1 VSEMMG
7 SSGRRSMTDRE
18 IAEDLLAGQK
28 YLSNYY
34 YAPAILEAGDPGL
47 RSAFQEA
54 HAGAT
59 SAAKSVFDYLQSKGW
74 YQVRKA
80 DQEDMADLRNA
91 VTESKQV
98 VNTKDNMGGNNVSMN
113 QGQMGW
119 TGTQHGEGQS
129 GFGPSSMS
137 QGARWG
143 GEPSWMSGSG
153 GQFQG
158 AQQQGNIPQWTQGSF
173 GPQTSF
179 GSRQGTVGGTVGG
192 MGWTGTQ
199 YGEGQSG
206 FGPSSMSQGAR
217 WGGEPSWMS
226 GSGGQFQRAQQQG
239 NIPQWTQG
247 SFGPQTSF
255 GSRQGTVGGTGWT
268 GTQYGEGQSGF
279 GPSSLGQGARW
290 GGEPSWSTSFGGQHQ
305 GQGMN
310 LPNWARGGFGG
321 AQSGPGQGQ
330 YFSAMQQGFGG
341 PQQGLGQQ
349 GLGQQGLGQQGSHV
363 WRSSIETGG
372 GGWTGTQAGEGQS
385 GFGPSSLGH
394 YGTGTWQQGSALGRQ
409 NWQQGGQGN
418 WQSQ

>member
-1 VSEMMG
+1 MSEMMG

-158 AQQQGNIPQWTQGSF
+158 
-173 GPQTSF
+173 
-179 GSRQGTVGGTVGG
+179 
-192 MGWTGTQ
+192 
-199 YGEGQSG
+199 
-206 FGPSSMSQGAR
+206 
-217 WGGEPSWMS
+217 
-226 GSGGQFQRAQQQG
+226 AQQQG